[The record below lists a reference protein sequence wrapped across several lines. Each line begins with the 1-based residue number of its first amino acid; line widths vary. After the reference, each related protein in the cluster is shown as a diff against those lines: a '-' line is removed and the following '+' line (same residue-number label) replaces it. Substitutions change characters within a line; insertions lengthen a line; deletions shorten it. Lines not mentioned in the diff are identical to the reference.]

1 MASRSHSGG
10 RSGPLGFL
18 SSLYDLDTL
27 DTRFTTPS
35 SVPYRAATDKRE
47 DDEKVADKRADPPK
61 WKSLEFYL
69 YYLVFLTV
77 VPYMFWVAYDV
88 SRPSDPRYNR
98 FKNRLAGGWV
108 PGRKIVSSP
117 LGIETCGRMLNRGY
131 RTCRM
136 PNTTPSG

>member
-88 SRPSDPRYNR
+88 SRRRSSLWD
-98 FKNRLAGGWV
+98 
-108 PGRKIVSSP
+108 IVS
-117 LGIETCGRMLNRGY
+117 GRMGADNGQHRIRDTIGSRTGLWTAGFRGA
-131 RTCRM
+131 R
-136 PNTTPSG
+136 S